1 MNDRKK
7 RNIVAEILRQ
17 YGESIDVSEGENFA
31 AVRKAL
37 EKLDYEQRVVVDRF
51 YIKPV
56 PNPEIKCQ
64 WELYMS
70 RATVYR
76 VLSKALN
83 IIYEEM
89 KRHEN
94 D

>member
-7 RNIVAEILRQ
+7 RNIIAELLRQ
-17 YGESIDVSEGENFA
+17 YGESIDVSEEENFA
-31 AVRKAL
+31 AVHKAL

-56 PNPEIKCQ
+56 SNPEIKCQ

-89 KRHEN
+89 KRYEN
-94 D
+94 S

>member
-7 RNIVAEILRQ
+7 RNIVANVLRR
-17 YGESIDVSEGENFA
+17 YGKSIDVSEEENFA
-31 AVRKAL
+31 AVHKAL

-89 KRHEN
+89 KRYEN
-94 D
+94 S

>member
-1 MNDRKK
+1 MNDRDK
-7 RNIVAEILRQ
+7 RNIVAEILRR
-17 YGESIDVSEGENFA
+17 YGKSIDAPEEENFA
-31 AVRKAL
+31 AVHKAL
-37 EKLDYEQRVVVDRF
+37 EKLDYEQRVVVDIF

-89 KRHEN
+89 KRYEN
-94 D
+94 N